1 MKNNKVSKKKRQT
14 FIRIL
19 AAIVIGL
26 MNTVLI
32 RREDV
37 RSRENYVGYLFLII
51 AAIDLFY
58 LLLMSFKQSKKNE

>member
-37 RSRENYVGYLFLII
+37 RSWENYVGYLFLII

-58 LLLMSFKQSKKNE
+58 LLLMSFKQSKKK

>member
-26 MNTVLI
+26 MYTVLI

-37 RSRENYVGYLFLII
+37 RSWENYVGYLFLII

>member
-37 RSRENYVGYLFLII
+37 RSWENYVGYLFLII

>member
-26 MNTVLI
+26 MYTVLI
-32 RREDV
+32 HREDV
-37 RSRENYVGYLFLII
+37 RSWENYVGYLFLII

-58 LLLMSFKQSKKNE
+58 LLLMSFKQSKKK

>member
-26 MNTVLI
+26 MNTVFV
-32 RREDV
+32 RPEDV
-37 RSRENYVGYLFLII
+37 GSWKNCVGYLFLII